1 MSIDWQTYAR
11 ELFEDATRLYR
22 LNGDGELSQL
32 AVEAWSLKE
41 ALSTPWELQVSALSP
56 RADLDIHAML
66 GRRLDLHTR
75 LADGREHRRS
85 GLVFNVRAAEA
96 DGGLAR
102 YRLVVKPWPALMAG
116 SLRSR
121 VWQDRPLIDIVES
134 VFDAYAVYAA
144 WRWADDIAAHLE
156 AAPHAGVRPY
166 TVQFRETDLAFV
178 TRLLAEAGIAWRIE
192 PDDAAPVGHRLVLFA
207 DSARDSSC
215 PEDVTSASALG
226 GLGIRFHRAGAV
238 EAQDAIQAFAAQ
250 RRLPQATHT
259 VLAWDGVG
267 KRALGVEM
275 PTAAT
280 YGGPHAPRLEGYE
293 HGTNFATLADVDRAA
308 RLLQEDEEARHK
320 RWFGRGTVRTF
331 GPGSTFALTGSPL
344 DALEALGADD
354 TQCRFLLTEVVHAG
368 INNLPKAL
376 GAEVAREALP
386 DWVDDELRRQAAEGG
401 YANRFEAIRAH
412 VPWRPVGDD
421 DARLHPHPTAPG
433 MLLATVVGPDGQD
446 APEPGREI
454 HTDRLGRV
462 RIRFHFQL
470 QDQGPATTRASIWV
484 RVLRS
489 FAGAGIGVQFTPR
502 IGQEVLVDFL
512 DGDIERPVVVAT
524 LYHGRGE
531 GGVPATPG
539 GRAASAD
546 TAVFDHGSDHRPSGQ
561 GNTTDGHG
569 PAWHGAAEDAHG
581 HAGAL
586 SGIKTREFGGTGH
599 NQLVFDDSDAQLRVQ
614 LATTQHGTQLNLGH
628 LVHQADNRRG
638 SFRGEGFELR
648 TDAAGAVRAGRGL
661 LLTTY
666 TLQPGEPAGDNAA
679 GLALAKQMLHL
690 AEVMSG
696 AADTH
701 QTVRLAGVVGSVKA
715 GQSALDPQA
724 APLKA
729 LQRVL
734 GSMVDARDELQ
745 AAADTA
751 ERHPAG
757 DDRVPHTGEPVLAVT
772 ARAGLAIVA
781 GQAVQLAAGEGIT
794 LASGEDMQWAVGGAA
809 RVHAGQAIGVL
820 GGAVKPGEQAAGT
833 GLTMIAAQGDVQM
846 QAQSGRMQVAA
857 KDQVV
862 VQSANAHIDWAA
874 AKKITLATAGGASV
888 VIEGGNITVQCPGTL
903 TVKAGMKSFAGPQQA
918 SYAMPVMPRAPLPV
932 ETPFKFDLRL
942 SDAAGPLGAGLPNA
956 PWRIVVARDE
966 RLARMAPD
974 ALLSG
979 RSSAD
984 GRIQLSTAEELA
996 LKQAGEQHP
1005 GQIWLVQRGKVKP
1018 LWLTPQRHD
1027 WTDLQRQAHALDALG
1042 YSDALGATGQPQTDD
1057 AIARLSREETEARS
1071 GTAFLNTIKN

>member
-1 MSIDWQTYAR
+1 MSIDWQTHAR
-11 ELFEDATRLYR
+11 GLFDDATRLYR
-22 LNGDGELSQL
+22 LSGDGELAHL

-75 LADGREHRRS
+75 LADGREHSRG
-85 GLVFNVRAAEA
+85 GLVFNVRAGEA

-102 YRLVVKPWPALMAG
+102 YRLVVKPWPALMAS

-121 VWQDRPLIDIVES
+121 VWQHRRLIEIVES

-144 WRWADDIAAHLE
+144 WRWADDIAAHLD

-192 PDDAAPVGHRLVLFA
+192 VDDAAPVGHRLVLFA
-207 DSARDSSC
+207 DSARDASC
-215 PEDVTSASALG
+215 PEDDTSASALG

-238 EAQDAIQAFAAQ
+238 EAQDTIQAFGAQ
-250 RRLPQATHT
+250 RRLPQAMRT
-259 VLAWDGVG
+259 VLAWDGES
-267 KRALGVEM
+267 KRTVAAEV
-275 PTAAT
+275 PTTAA
-280 YGGPHAPRLEGYE
+280 YGGPHAARLEGYE
-293 HGTNFATLADVDRAA
+293 HGANVTTLTGASHAA
-308 RLLQEDEEARHK
+308 RLLQEAEEASHK
-320 RWFGRGTVRTF
+320 HWFGRGTVRTF
-331 GPGSTFALTGSPL
+331 GPGSTFVLTGSPL
-344 DALEALGADD
+344 DALDAFGADD
-354 TQCRFLLTEVVHAG
+354 TRRRFLLTEVIHAG

-376 GAEVAREALP
+376 GAEVARVVLP

-412 VPWRPVGDD
+412 VPWRPVGEDGM
-421 DARLHPHPTAPG
+421 HPPAPG

-470 QDQGPATTRASIWV
+470 QDQGPETTRASIWV
-484 RVLRS
+484 RVLRGY
-489 FAGAGIGVQFTPR
+489 AGAGIGVQFTPR
-502 IGQEVLVDFL
+502 IGQEVLVDFF
-512 DGDIERPVVVAT
+512 DGDMERPVVVAV
-524 LYHGRGE
+524 LYTGRGE

-539 GRAASAD
+539 GRPANAD
-546 TAVFDHGSDHRPSGQ
+546 TGVFNHGSDHRPSGQ
-561 GNTTDGHG
+561 GNVTDGHG
-569 PAWHGAAEDAHG
+569 CAWHGAAEGAHG

-586 SGIKTREFGGTGH
+586 SGIKTREFGGSGH

-666 TLQPGEPAGDNAA
+666 AIQPSEPAGDNAA
-679 GLALAKQMLHL
+679 GLALAKQMLRL

-701 QTVRLAGVVGSVKA
+701 QTVRLAGMLGSVKA
-715 GQSALDPQA
+715 GQSAIDEQA

-729 LQRVL
+729 LQLVL
-734 GSMVDARDELQ
+734 GSMVDARNDAQ
-745 AAADTA
+745 AATDTA
-751 ERHPAG
+751 QRHATG
-757 DDRVPHTGEPVLAVT
+757 DERVPHTGEPVLAVT

-794 LASGEDMQWAVGGAA
+794 LASGEDTQWAVGGAA

-820 GGAVKPGEQAAGT
+820 GGAVKPGEQAVGT

-846 QAQSGRMQVAA
+846 QAQSGRMQIAA

-862 VQSANAHIDWAA
+862 VQSAGAHIDWAA
-874 AKKITLATAGGASV
+874 AKKIVLATAGGASV

-903 TVKAGMKSFAGPQQA
+903 TVKAGMKSFAGPQGVSSA
-918 SYAMPVMPRAPLPV
+918 FPSLPKVPMPEREL
-932 ETPFKFDLRL
+932 KFDLVLTDAPGPKGHPLAYTPWKIARSHQPPEGLGLVEDDQLVASGTTDGQGRLNLDAGQEQEVARAYCQQPNNVWLVHPGHAVRL
-942 SDAAGPLGAGLPNA
+942 SVAA
-956 PWRIVVARDE
+956 
-966 RLARMAPD
+966 
-974 ALLSG
+974 
-979 RSSAD
+979 
-984 GRIQLSTAEELA
+984 
-996 LKQAGEQHP
+996 QAA
-1005 GQIWLVQRGKVKP
+1005 
-1018 LWLTPQRHD
+1018 D
-1027 WTDLQRQAHALDALG
+1027 WTHDDKLRHALNASDFSGDLHASR
-1042 YSDALGATGQPQTDD
+1042 YSEGIENQIRYAKRVLDVRGEGELPAKLKGQ
-1057 AIARLSREETEARS
+1057 
-1071 GTAFLNTIKN
+1071 

>member
-11 ELFEDATRLYR
+11 GLFEDATRLYR

-41 ALSTPWELQVSALSP
+41 ALSTPWELQVSTLSP

-75 LADGREHRRS
+75 LADGREHSRS

-121 VWQDRPLIDIVES
+121 VWQDRPLIEIVES

-192 PDDAAPVGHRLVLFA
+192 PHDAAPLGHRVVLFA

-215 PEDVTSASALG
+215 PEDAASASALG

-238 EAQDAIQAFAAQ
+238 EAQDAIQAFGAQ

-267 KRALGVEM
+267 KRAHGAEM
-275 PTAAT
+275 PTAAA

-293 HGTNFATLADVDRAA
+293 HGANFATLADVDRAA
-308 RLLQEDEEARHK
+308 RLLQEAEEARHK

-344 DALEALGADD
+344 DALGALGADD
-354 TQCRFLLTEVVHAG
+354 TQRRFLLTEVVHAG

-376 GAEVAREALP
+376 GAEVAREALAE
-386 DWVDDELRRQAAEGG
+386 WVDDELRRQAAEGG

-421 DARLHPHPTAPG
+421 GARLHPRPTAPG

-462 RIRFHFQL
+462 RIRFHFQK
-470 QDQGPATTRASIWV
+470 QDQGPATRASIWV

-569 PAWHGAAEDAHG
+569 PAWHGAAEGAHG

-638 SFRGEGFELR
+638 SFRGAGFELR
-648 TDAAGAVRAGRGL
+648 TDAAGAVRGGRGL
-661 LLTTY
+661 LLSTY
-666 TLQPGEPAGDNAA
+666 GTQPNEPAGDNAA
-679 GLALAKQMLHL
+679 GLALAKQMLRL
-690 AEVMSG
+690 ADTLSG
-696 AADTH
+696 AAGTH
-701 QTVRLAGVVGSVKA
+701 QAVRLAGVAGSVRS
-715 GQSALDPQA
+715 GQSLIDPQA
-724 APLKA
+724 TPLHA

-734 GSMVDARDELQ
+734 GSMVDAHDEAQ
-745 AAADTA
+745 AEADAAARHAGGD
-751 ERHPAG
+751 ERL
-757 DDRVPHTGEPVLAVT
+757 PHTGEPVLAAA
-772 ARAGLAIVA
+772 ARAGLVVAA
-781 GQAVQLAAGEGIT
+781 GQDVQLAAGEGIT
-794 LASGEDMQWAVGGAA
+794 LASGEDTQWAVGGAA
-809 RVHAGQAIGVL
+809 RIHAGQAIGVL
-820 GGAVKPGEQAAGT
+820 GGAVKPGEQATGT
-833 GLTMIAAQGDVQM
+833 GLTMIAAQGDVQV
-846 QAQSGRMQVAA
+846 QAQSDRLQVAA
-857 KDQVV
+857 REQLSVR
-862 VQSANAHIDWAA
+862 SANAHIDWAA
-874 AKKITLATAGGASV
+874 AKRLMLATAGGSSV
-888 VIEGGNITVQCPGTL
+888 VIEGGHITVQCPGTL
-903 TVKAGMKSFAGPQQA
+903 TVRAGKKSFVGPEGQQ
-918 SYAMPVMPRAPLPV
+918 YAMPQMPASLHVCKECLLKALRAGSAL
-932 ETPFKFDLRL
+932 
-942 SDAAGPLGAGLPNA
+942 A
-956 PWRIVVARDE
+956 VV
-966 RLARMAPD
+966 
-974 ALLSG
+974 
-979 RSSAD
+979 
-984 GRIQLSTAEELA
+984 
-996 LKQAGEQHP
+996 
-1005 GQIWLVQRGKVKP
+1005 
-1018 LWLTPQRHD
+1018 
-1027 WTDLQRQAHALDALG
+1027 
-1042 YSDALGATGQPQTDD
+1042 
-1057 AIARLSREETEARS
+1057 
-1071 GTAFLNTIKN
+1071 

>member
-1 MSIDWQTYAR
+1 MAGLDVG
-11 ELFEDATRLYR
+11 TRLYR
-22 LNGDGELSQL
+22 MSGDGELAHL

-41 ALSTPWELQVSALSP
+41 ALSTSWELQVSALSP

-75 LADGREHRRS
+75 LADGREHSRS
-85 GLVFNVRAAEA
+85 GLVFNVRASEA

-102 YRLVVKPWPALMAG
+102 YRLVVRPWPALMAG

-134 VFDAYAVYAA
+134 VFDAYASYAA
-144 WRWADDIAAHLE
+144 WDWADDIAAHLE
-156 AAPHAGVRPY
+156 AAPHGGVRPY

-192 PDDAAPVGHRLVLFA
+192 TDDGAPLGHRLVLFA
-207 DSARDSSC
+207 DSARAASC
-215 PEDVTSASALG
+215 PEDSTSANDLG
-226 GLGIRFHRAGAV
+226 GRGIRFHRAGAV
-238 EAQDAIQAFAAQ
+238 EAQDAIQAFGAQ

-259 VLAWDGVG
+259 VLAWDSEG
-267 KRALGVEM
+267 KRAVAAEM
-275 PTAAT
+275 PTAAA

-293 HGTNFATLADVDRAA
+293 HAGNFALPADADRVA
-308 RLLQEDEEARHK
+308 RLLQEAEEARHK

-331 GPGSTFALTGSPL
+331 SSGTHFALDGSPL
-344 DALEALGADD
+344 DALGADD
-354 TQCRFLLTEVVHAG
+354 TRRRFLLTEVVHAG
-368 INNLPKAL
+368 INNLSKAL
-376 GAEVAREALP
+376 GPDVAREQLA
-386 DWVDDELRRQAAEGG
+386 DWVDDELRRQAAESG

-412 VPWRPVGDD
+412 VPWRPVADD
-421 DARLHPHPTAPG
+421 GTGARLHPRPTAPG

-446 APEPGREI
+446 APQSGREI

-462 RIRFHFQL
+462 RIRFHFQQ
-470 QDQGPATTRASIWV
+470 QDQGPGTTRASVWV

-489 FAGAGIGVQFTPR
+489 YAGAGIGVQFTPR
-502 IGQEVLVDFL
+502 IGQEVLVEFL
-512 DGDIERPVVVAT
+512 DGDIERPVVVAA

-561 GNTTDGHG
+561 GNLTDGHG
-569 PAWHGAAEDAHG
+569 PAWHGAADGAHG

-586 SGIKTREFGGTGH
+586 SGIKTREFAGTGH

-614 LATTQHGTQLNLGH
+614 LATTQEGTQLNLGH

-666 TLQPGEPAGDNAA
+666 AIQPGEPAGDNAA
-679 GLALAKQMLHL
+679 GLALAKQMLRL

-701 QTVRLAGVVGSVKA
+701 QTVQLAGVVGSVKA
-715 GQSALDPQA
+715 GQSAIDPQA

-734 GSMVDARDELQ
+734 GSMVDARDEAQ
-745 AAADTA
+745 AAADA
-751 ERHPAG
+751 VERHPAG
-757 DDRVPHTGEPVLAVT
+757 DERVPHAGEPMLTVA
-772 ARAGLAIVA
+772 ARAGLAVAA
-781 GQAVQLAAGEGIT
+781 GQDVQLAAGEGIT
-794 LASGEDMQWAVGGAA
+794 LTSGEDAQWAVGGTA
-809 RVHAGQAIGVL
+809 RIHAGQAIGVL

-833 GLTMIAAQGDVQM
+833 GLTMIAAQGDVQV

-857 KDQVV
+857 REQVV

-903 TVKAGMKSFAGPQQA
+903 TVKAGMKSFAGPKGIR
-918 SYAMPVMPRAPLPV
+918 YPVDPFTQHDFCLQCFLRAA
-932 ETPFKFDLRL
+932 K
-942 SDAAGPLGAGLPNA
+942 A
-956 PWRIVVARDE
+956 
-966 RLARMAPD
+966 
-974 ALLSG
+974 
-979 RSSAD
+979 
-984 GRIQLSTAEELA
+984 
-996 LKQAGEQHP
+996 
-1005 GQIWLVQRGKVKP
+1005 
-1018 LWLTPQRHD
+1018 
-1027 WTDLQRQAHALDALG
+1027 
-1042 YSDALGATGQPQTDD
+1042 
-1057 AIARLSREETEARS
+1057 
-1071 GTAFLNTIKN
+1071 GTAMVPA